1 MNLLFFETSAKT
13 GANIKSLFNELA
25 KKLTGIETIANP
37 DDNKPA
43 RTEGFQLGGANDPA
57 AGDAAAEGGK
67 PARKKGGCCGGGGKN
82 KLGWHASK
90 CFHNHFLEKL
100 DSRELLIHTNRPH
113 L

>member
-43 RTEGFQLGGANDPA
+43 GRTEGFQLGGANDPA
-57 AGDAAAEGGK
+57 AGDAAGEGGA
-67 PARKKGGCCGGGGKN
+67 PSRKKGGCCGGGGK
-82 KLGWHASK
+82 KK
-90 CFHNHFLEKL
+90 
-100 DSRELLIHTNRPH
+100 
-113 L
+113 